1 MTLPAAFATI
11 RMSDINVELGRSS
24 TANISLDTAENG
36 GYGAIN
42 TNSASRPS
50 GTNPAAMSEWYGYN
64 HNAAGATVTI
74 TAYINFAPTGGSCTI
89 NKNGIRQIRTVN
101 STIFSFS
108 AAAGDE
114 ISTTIVSPVGVG
126 RTAIIDVYN
135 NGYVGGNTG
144 TTSTTFTFTTVVGS
158 GDYAIYADAFN
169 QE

>member
-1 MTLPAAFATI
+1 MTLPAAYATI
-11 RMSDINVELGRSS
+11 SMGDINVELGRSRTS
-24 TANISLDTAENG
+24 TISLDSAENG
-36 GYGAIN
+36 SYATIN
-42 TNSASRPS
+42 ANSASKPS
-50 GTNPAAMSEWYGYN
+50 STNPASMSEWYGYN

-74 TAYINFAPTGGSCTI
+74 TAYITFAPTGGSCTI
-89 NKNGIRQIRTVN
+89 NKNGIRQIRTT
-101 STIFSFS
+101 SGTIFSFS

-114 ISTTIVSPVGVG
+114 ISTTIVSPIGMG